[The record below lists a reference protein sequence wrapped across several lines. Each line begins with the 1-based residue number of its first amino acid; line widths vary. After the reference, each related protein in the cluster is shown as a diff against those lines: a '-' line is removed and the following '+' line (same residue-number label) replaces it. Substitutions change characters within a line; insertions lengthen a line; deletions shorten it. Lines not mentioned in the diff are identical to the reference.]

1 MLLRVLIC
9 TEDGDTAKRLRGLLR
24 PEPDIFVE
32 TIRSSR
38 QPLWGRLAQYAGDLI
53 LVSRALVPRPA
64 PQSVAMI
71 RDVPGAPRLAVLSAQ
86 QDSDDDARLVAA
98 GAVAH
103 LDLSLDDDLLSQAL
117 EGILARVRQERSDEL
132 FLEREIDTPRLSD
145 FVTTSAT
152 MQAFMAVVERV
163 VDSDST
169 LLITGETGVG
179 KERLARAIHE
189 TSPRAKGPFV
199 AVNCGALPES
209 LLESELFG
217 HARGSF
223 TGATTTR
230 RGWFELAHRG
240 TIFLDEIGE
249 MPLHLQSRLLRVLQ
263 DREVTP
269 VGAERSIA
277 IDVRVMSATNRE
289 LRELVT
295 AKTFRED
302 LYYRL
307 GVVTLEVPPL
317 RQRREDI
324 RGLVA
329 RYTRYLQGRMA
340 TTVQH
345 FSDAALY
352 AMEQYAWPGNIR
364 ELVNVVERSMLLS
377 RGNTVNLNDLPVW
390 LNGSEQTLPFRET
403 ASAATVGSQAAAE
416 LATRSFAEARR
427 EVVDA
432 FEKEYFTELLRIS
445 GGRIGEAAKRS
456 GMTTRNLF
464 DKLKKHDLDKNQF
477 KY

>member
-9 TEDGDTAKRLRGLLR
+9 AEDGDTTKRLRGLLR
-24 PEPDIFVE
+24 PQPDTFVE
-32 TIRSSR
+32 TIRKSK
-38 QPLWGRLAQYAGDLI
+38 QPLWGRLAQYAGDI
-53 LVSRALVPRPA
+53 VLVSRALVPKPA
-64 PQSVAMI
+64 PQSVAMLS
-71 RDVPGAPRLAVLSAQ
+71 DVPGAPRLAVLSAQ
-86 QDSDDDARLVAA
+86 QDSDDDARIVAA

-132 FLEREIDTPRLSD
+132 LLEREIDTPKLSD

-152 MQAFMAVVERV
+152 MQAFMSVVERV

-179 KERLARAIHE
+179 KERLARAIHQA
-189 TSPRAKGPFV
+189 SSRAKGPFV

-240 TIFLDEIGE
+240 TVFLDEIGE

-317 RQRREDI
+317 SERKEDI

-329 RYTRYLQGRMA
+329 TYTRYFQGRMA
-340 TTVQH
+340 TKVQH
-345 FSDAALY
+345 FSDAALH

-377 RGNTVNLNDLPVW
+377 RGSAVKPNDLPVW
-390 LNGSEQTLPFRET
+390 LNGSERTAGSGET
-403 ASAATVGSQAAAE
+403 VNAAPVGPRPAAE
-416 LATRSFAEARR
+416 LATRPFAEAKS

-432 FEKEYFTELLRIS
+432 FEKEYFAELLRIS
-445 GGRIGEAAKRS
+445 GGRVGEAAKRA

-464 DKLKKHDLDKNQF
+464 DKLKKHDLDKNHF